1 MADEHMN
8 SQQQTTERETIREV
22 RGEGD
27 GGSGMG
33 FLLGIILIIVLLVLF
48 FVYGLP
54 GADEADND
62 AGTNVDVEL
71 PDVNVPDTD
80 TGDDTGAGAET
91 DL

>member
-22 RGEGD
+22 HSNGD

-54 GADEADND
+54 GGDEADND
-62 AGTNVDVEL
+62 PGTNVDINL
-71 PDVNVPDTD
+71 PDVNVPDTN
-80 TGDDTGAGAET
+80 TSDDTGGET